1 MAVKTSDLT
10 VNIASQFYHST
21 PEPLDKSLEVE
32 DVEDLYDNNKMPAYK
47 GKIVHVKNG
56 GEYGT
61 GCSYLC
67 TSAQVKELQDGSGLW
82 GVVSTWQPLIE
93 DDGSAF
99 YFTYE
104 EGGHGSGSGDFK
116 VVKVTVDRDEHGQGR
131 IIVHFPDPPAEDE
144 SGAIEPDDPEN
155 NG

>member
-21 PEPLDKSLEVE
+21 PEPLDKSFEVE

-104 EGGHGSGSGDFK
+104 EGARYFANAAVALTPSEPT
-116 VVKVTVDRDEHGQGR
+116 VAVTTSVRSYLSFAS
-131 IIVHFPDPPAEDE
+131 IMSTYSV
-144 SGAIEPDDPEN
+144 
-155 NG
+155 